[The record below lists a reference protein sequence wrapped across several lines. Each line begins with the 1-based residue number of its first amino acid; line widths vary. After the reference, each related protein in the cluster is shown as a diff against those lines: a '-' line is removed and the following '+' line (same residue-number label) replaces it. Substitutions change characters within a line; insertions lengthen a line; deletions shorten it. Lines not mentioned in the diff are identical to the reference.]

1 MSSSKVNSTSNAI
14 DNADLPEKIRAACI
28 QAALDGYENAAIS
41 GLCAEGA
48 FEAAISAIRMLDV
61 DAVADNKTEPES

>member
-1 MSSSKVNSTSNAI
+1 MSKSKENSTLSAT
-14 DNADLPEKIRAACI
+14 DSPDLPEKIRAACI

-48 FEAAISAIRMLDV
+48 FEAAISAIRMLDI
-61 DAVADNKTEPES
+61 DAVADNKIEPEG